1 MAAALFTP
9 LRIMNDSTH
18 IKFLFSGAALVASA
32 LISSPVLADYDDAY
46 DDHPDNGVSVAA
58 EVGANVVISD
68 LSDDDTLRAVGPAVA
83 LRLGYSFYGDSVR
96 FTPEAKFS
104 FESPGTPRAGAFM
117 GGARLNFLDV
127 VSPALFAHA
136 GGLVGDL
143 SGFVWDAGLGLDF
156 LLSPRLDIGAYGAF
170 YQTRGGTFDFG
181 NATWSNRDSYEWLQ
195 FGAQAAIHF

>member
-1 MAAALFTP
+1 
-9 LRIMNDSTH
+9 MNDPTH
-18 IKFLFSGAALVASA
+18 LKILFSGAASVACT
-32 LISSPVLADYDDAY
+32 LISSPALADYDDPTAY
-46 DDHPDNGVSVAA
+46 EGAEHDDHPDNGVSVAA

-68 LSDDDTLRAVGPAVA
+68 LRDDDTLRAVGPAVA
-83 LRLGYSFYGDSVR
+83 LRLGYSFYGESVR

-117 GGARLNFLDV
+117 GGARLNFLEV
-127 VSPALFAHA
+127 VSPAVFAHA

-156 LLSPRLDIGAYGAF
+156 ILSPRLDIGVYGAF

-181 NATWSNRDSYEWLQ
+181 NATWGNRDSYEWLQ
-195 FGAQAAIHF
+195 VGAQAAIHF